1 MSMPPPRVPVTI
13 VTGFLGSGKTTL
25 LRHVLAQPG
34 SERICVIVNEFGDIG
49 LDHELLEA
57 SDDDVILLAKGC
69 LCCTIRG
76 SLGETLSDIVARQRA
91 GRMSSFDRVVI
102 ETSGLADPTPI
113 LQLLTREPALVE
125 LYRLAGVVTVVD
137 GVHGLAQLA
146 EHVEARAQVVVA
158 DLVLISKTDLI
169 TPGALAALRLR
180 IGALGAVAEVDTM
193 CQGAI
198 VATRLFA
205 LQQFRPRDAAGG
217 SLDHDH
223 ADHASAYRHGSEIE
237 TLVVEFE
244 APVDSAT
251 LAGIEAALRVLAGPQ
266 LLRVKGILRI
276 ANETAAVVV
285 QGVRDRLYPNAVLT
299 GKRPASAPS
308 CIVFIG
314 APSMRSRI
322 AALFR
327 PLGGKID
334 IP

>member
-1 MSMPPPRVPVTI
+1 MPPPRVPVTI
-13 VTGFLGSGKTTL
+13 VTGFLGCGKTTL

-76 SLGETLSDIVARQRA
+76 SLGETLGDIVTRQRA

-113 LQLLTREPALVE
+113 LQLLAGEPGLAA
-125 LYRLAGVVTVVD
+125 LYRIAGVVTVVD
-137 GVHGLAQLA
+137 GLNGVTQLA

-158 DLVLISKTDLI
+158 DLILISKTDLI
-169 TPGALAALRLR
+169 TPDALAALRLR
-180 IGALGAVAEVDTM
+180 IGALGVAAEVDTM
-193 CQGAI
+193 TQGA
-198 VATRLFA
+198 VLATRLFA
-205 LQQFRPRDAAGG
+205 LQQFRQSDAAGG
-217 SLDHDH
+217 GLEHDH
-223 ADHASAYRHGSEIE
+223 GDHSSAYRHGSEIE

-244 APVDSAT
+244 VPLDLRT
-251 LAGIEAALRVLAGPQ
+251 LANIETALRSLAGPQ

-276 ANETAAVVV
+276 ANQTAAIVV
-285 QGVRDRLYPNAVLT
+285 QGVRDRLYPNAELT
-299 GKRPASAPS
+299 GNRPASAPS
-308 CIVFIG
+308 CLVFIG

-322 AALFR
+322 AALFQ
-327 PLGGKID
+327 PLGGKIN
-334 IP
+334 IPE